1 VVAVRV
7 LEGELPQP
15 IETLERHFRDGGVTL
30 IRAVFE
36 NTFFATPESVRDRCP
51 YFPEFARKSRDHYP
65 SLDKGGLG
73 EWQGRQ
79 VKLDDNRRAQ
89 MAWVKYSGRPIARR
103 SGYGVRHVW
112 GHPWDP
118 DAFTAG
124 WNLAYMPFWAGML
137 TEDQHP
143 HEGVQVA
150 IKQASWDLYFRDDP
164 VCAGPDYVSD
174 PGEDLAVILGGQ
186 PLLALDPGR
195 RPPEVR
201 AETGSAI
208 SGPAEQVAELRRRLR
223 ASWSN
228 LGKATRALRGLD
240 HEPFGTANL
249 ESNSKS
255 HVRRMM
261 RETGLELEELARFVD
276 ELSPGPSATDTH

>member
-1 VVAVRV
+1 MGAVAGRGVAYCRGVVAVRV

-89 MAWVKYSGRPIARR
+89 MAWAKYSGRPIARR

-150 IKQASWDLYFRDDP
+150 IKQASWRHAQLTQVQRHHRGDGRHGLGYTHEAPRRTQARELTRSSDS
-164 VCAGPDYVSD
+164 VGSRRLHRLGSISSSALSGPDRDRTRCRNLSNV
-174 PGEDLAVILGGQ
+174 PGGGT
-186 PLLALDPGR
+186 ARGTRD
-195 RPPEVR
+195 
-201 AETGSAI
+201 
-208 SGPAEQVAELRRRLR
+208 RRR
-223 ASWSN
+223 AAQCEIESIATVIASISTSSWS
-228 LGKATRALRGLD
+228 GATST
-240 HEPFGTANL
+240 P
-249 ESNSKS
+249 
-255 HVRRMM
+255 
-261 RETGLELEELARFVD
+261 
-276 ELSPGPSATDTH
+276 